1 MVYRLASL
9 ARSDLQEMSR
19 YVGKRNP
26 AAAEKILDELIDRF
40 ELIGSQPA
48 IGAPRDDLLEGMRH
62 TVVGRYVIYYRSAK
76 KGIDILRVIH
86 GSRDIDAIE
95 FE

>member
-1 MVYRLASL
+1 MTYRLAAL
-9 ARSDLQEMSR
+9 ARCDLQELSK
-19 YVGKRNP
+19 YIGKRNP
-26 AAAEKILDELIDRF
+26 AAAENLLGEIFNRF

-48 IGAPRDDLLEGMRH
+48 IGAPREDLLEGMRH
-62 TVVGRYVIYYRSAK
+62 TVVGRYVIYYRSTN
-76 KGIDILRVIH
+76 KGVDILRVIH